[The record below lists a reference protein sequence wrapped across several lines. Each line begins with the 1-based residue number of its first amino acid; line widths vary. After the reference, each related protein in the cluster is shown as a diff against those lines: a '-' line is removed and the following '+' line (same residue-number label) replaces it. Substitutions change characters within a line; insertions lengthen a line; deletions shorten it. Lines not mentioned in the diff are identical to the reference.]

1 MRDLARLGL
10 GRVAHEQYRF
20 DDARYYYYLV
30 PNDSERLPEALYE
43 SATSRYEAKDYDGAR
58 DLLDELRLLE
68 RQHAYDG
75 RGLDPRRVRR
85 SRRPASFRRPTRSS
99 GSF

>member
-30 PNDSERLPEALYE
+30 PHDSDNLPEALYE
-43 SATSRYEAKDYDGAR
+43 TATTRYEAKDYEGAR
-58 DLLDELRLLE
+58 ESIDLT
-68 RQHAYDG
+68 HPGFATN
-75 RGLDPRRVRR
+75 PMRRRT
-85 SRRPASFRRPTRSS
+85 PDRSS
-99 GSF
+99 VRPGA